1 MLMGDDIME
10 NLATIAFIFFPLA
23 AFMLLTALH
32 QVAASCTAWAIWF
45 IDSSHGHFLVN

>member
-23 AFMLLTALH
+23 AFMLQLCIKWLH
-32 QVAASCTAWAIWF
+32 
-45 IDSSHGHFLVN
+45 LVQRGLFGL